1 MRPAETAARRTC
13 DFHLFQGLCG
23 GREPGA
29 ALFPFASKFARMSDD
44 MAAQPRHLC
53 DGSRRPRRRDPC
65 GQSARG
71 PTLGGAANGATITA
85 VECAAST
92 AAASGA
98 LAPGSRQPFGEWLTN
113 PV

>member
-13 DFHLFQGLCG
+13 DFHLFRGYA
-23 GREPGA
+23 EA